1 MYSIEELRREDPEI
15 ASAIEREVARQN
27 SHIELIASE
36 NWVSHAVMAA
46 MGSPLTNKYAEG
58 LPGKRYYGGCS
69 VVDEIENLARER
81 AKRLFGCT
89 WANVQ
94 PHSGAQANMAVE
106 LALLQPGDT
115 FMGMNLSEGGHIS
128 HGSPVNFSGMYFN
141 YVPYGVSENGVIDYD
156 EVERI
161 AVKCQPKLIICGA
174 SAYARTID
182 FKRFREI
189 ADRVGAYLLADIA
202 HIAGLVATGNHPSPF
217 PHAHVVTTTTHKT
230 LRGPRGGMIL
240 SSAEFGKEHKLNK
253 AVFPGTQGGPLEHV
267 IAAKAVCFLE
277 ALQPEFKDY
286 CSQIVKNAAALC
298 DGLKKRGVDIVSG
311 GTDNHLML
319 VDLTASGKTGAE
331 VEEALDNVG
340 ITANK
345 NTIPRDPRSPF
356 VTSGLRLGTPAATT
370 RGLKE
375 DDFDRVAEVIAMV
388 VHEGDVKADEC
399 RRIVTEITKK
409 YPLQ

>member
-1 MYSIEELRREDPEI
+1 M
-15 ASAIEREVARQN
+15 
-27 SHIELIASE
+27 
-36 NWVSHAVMAA
+36 
-46 MGSPLTNKYAEG
+46 
-58 LPGKRYYGGCS
+58 
-69 VVDEIENLARER
+69 
-81 AKRLFGCT
+81 
-89 WANVQ
+89 
-94 PHSGAQANMAVE
+94 
-106 LALLQPGDT
+106 
-115 FMGMNLSEGGHIS
+115 
-128 HGSPVNFSGMYFN
+128 
-141 YVPYGVSENGVIDYD
+141 
-156 EVERI
+156 ERI
-161 AVKCQPKLIICGA
+161 AKECRPKLIICGA

-189 ADRVGAYLLADIA
+189 ADAVGAYLMADIA
-202 HIAGLVATGNHPSPF
+202 HIAGLVATGVHPSPF
-217 PHAHVVTTTTHKT
+217 PYAHVVTTTTHKT

-277 ALQPEFKDY
+277 ALQPSFKEY
-286 CSQIVKNAAALC
+286 CEQIVKNAAALC
-298 DGLKKRGVDIVSG
+298 SGLMKRGVDIVSG

-331 VEEALDNVG
+331 VEEALDAVG

-375 DDFDRVAEVIAMV
+375 DDFDQVAEVIAI
-388 VHEGDVKADEC
+388 GDS
-399 RRIVTEITKK
+399 
-409 YPLQ
+409 